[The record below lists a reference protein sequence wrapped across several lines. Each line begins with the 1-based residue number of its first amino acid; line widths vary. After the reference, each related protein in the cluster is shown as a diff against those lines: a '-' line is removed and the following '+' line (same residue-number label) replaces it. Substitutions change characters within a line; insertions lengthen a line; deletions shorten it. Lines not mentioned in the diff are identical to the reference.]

1 MKRLFLI
8 LLQVVTAVGTLSA
21 QNPALYTAEQSGAD
35 QIVTNIWNNTTAPH
49 SNGITVDENINH
61 KLDLENSTQTD
72 LYIYKADKSIA
83 TGQGVVVVPGCGY
96 YKLSMLYDG
105 FKIAQYLR
113 SIGVTAIVVKYRLPN
128 GVREV
133 PIEDA
138 IAILRY
144 MREQADCLGIDP
156 QQVGMLG
163 CSAGGHL
170 VALATHTLA
179 VEERP
184 KFNILI
190 YPSTSGDM
198 WSNYRLQNCFERLT
212 GKWRTQ
218 VDIENNSCENL
229 VSTITPP
236 TLLMHTHEDT
246 TVPSTASTLYYKALK
261 RYGVRAALYLF
272 PAGAHGWAGH
282 DEWEYAAPAKRAIA
296 DWLEIERQRQN

>member
-1 MKRLFLI
+1 MKQILTI
-8 LLQVVTAVGTLSA
+8 LLSLAVALTATAQKRVVATL
-21 QNPALYTAEQSGAD
+21 EQSGAD
-35 QIVTNIWNNTTAPH
+35 EIVHYWDNSTAPH
-49 SNGITVDENINH
+49 SNGITDDETIDS
-61 KLDLENSTQTD
+61 KLNMSQTTSTD
-72 LYIYKADKSIA
+72 FYIYKADPKVA
-83 TGQGVVVVPGCGY
+83 TGQGVVVIPGGGY
-96 YKLSMLYDG
+96 YKLSMQYDG

-138 IAILRY
+138 IAGLQY
-144 MREQADCLGIDP
+144 MREQAEVFGIDP

-170 VALATHTLA
+170 TSLATHALA
-179 VEERP
+179 VAERP

-190 YPSTSGDM
+190 YPSTGGDV
-198 WSNYRLQNCFERLT
+198 WSNYRLQNCFERLL

-229 VSTITPP
+229 VTPDTPP

-246 TVPSTASTLYYKALK
+246 TVPSTITTEYYKALK
-261 RYGVRAALYLF
+261 RHGVRSALYLY

-282 DEWEYAAPAKRAIA
+282 DEWHYAEPAKRAIA
-296 DWLEIERQRQN
+296 DWLEIEKNRK

>member
-1 MKRLFLI
+1 MKQILTI
-8 LLQVVTAVGTLSA
+8 LLSLSVAITATAQKRVVATL
-21 QNPALYTAEQSGAD
+21 EQSGAD
-35 QIVTNIWNNTTAPH
+35 EIVHYWDNSTAPH
-49 SNGITVDENINH
+49 SNGITDDETINAR
-61 KLDLENSTQTD
+61 LDMSQTSSTD
-72 LYIYKADKSIA
+72 FYIYKADPTKAI
-83 TGQGVVVVPGCGY
+83 GQGVVVIPGGGY
-96 YKLSMLYDG
+96 YKLSMQYDG

-138 IAILRY
+138 IAGLRY
-144 MREQADCLGIDP
+144 MREQAEVLGIDP
-156 QQVGMLG
+156 EQVGMLG

-170 VALATHTLA
+170 TALATHSLA
-179 VEERP
+179 VAERP

-190 YPSTSGDM
+190 YPSTGGDV
-198 WSNYRLQNCFERLT
+198 WSNYRLQNCFERLL

-229 VSTITPP
+229 VTPDTPP

-246 TVPSTASTLYYKALK
+246 TVPSTITTEYYKALK
-261 RYGVRAALYLF
+261 HHGVRSALYLY

-282 DEWEYAAPAKRAIA
+282 DEWHYAEPAKRAIA
-296 DWLEIERQRQN
+296 DWLEIEKNRK

>member
-1 MKRLFLI
+1 MKQILTI
-8 LLQVVTAVGTLSA
+8 LLSLAVALTATAKKRVVATL
-21 QNPALYTAEQSGAD
+21 EQSGAD
-35 QIVTNIWNNTTAPH
+35 EIVHYWDNSTAPH
-49 SNGITVDENINH
+49 SNGITDDETINAR
-61 KLDLENSTQTD
+61 LDMSQTSSTD
-72 LYIYKADKSIA
+72 FYIYKADPKVA
-83 TGQGVVVVPGCGY
+83 TGQGVVVIPGGGY
-96 YKLSMLYDG
+96 YKLSMPYDG

-113 SIGVTAIVVKYRLPN
+113 SIDVTAIVVKYRLPN

-138 IAILRY
+138 IAGLRY
-144 MREQADCLGIDP
+144 MREQAEVFGIDP

-170 VALATHTLA
+170 TSLATHALA
-179 VEERP
+179 VAERP

-190 YPSTSGDM
+190 YPSTGGDV
-198 WSNYRLQNCFERLT
+198 WSNYRLQNCFERLL

-229 VSTITPP
+229 VTPDTPP

-246 TVPSTASTLYYKALK
+246 TVPSTITTTYYKALK
-261 RYGVRAALYLF
+261 RHGVRSALYLY

-282 DEWEYAAPAKRAIA
+282 DEWHYAEPAKRAIA
-296 DWLEIERQRQN
+296 DWLEIERNRK